1 MLEHI
6 ENMRSKHEHIKKR
19 YAFLISFSI
28 STLIFVGWIASYG
41 LHKTPIVL
49 DKKDTD
55 SETKV
60 EAPASA
66 LTASVSGLFDDLK
79 SMFSGS
85 NKIEYSAPIEV
96 KGGKR

>member
-6 ENMRSKHEHIKKR
+6 ENMRSKPEHIRKR
-19 YAFLISFSI
+19 YSFIVSFSI
-28 STLIFVGWIASYG
+28 SSLIFVGWIASYG
-41 LHKTPIVL
+41 LHKSPVIS
-49 DKKDTD
+49 D
-55 SETKV
+55 SSNSKV

-79 SMFSGS
+79 NMFSGT
-85 NKIEYSAPIEV
+85 NKVEYSSQIEV

>member
-6 ENMRSKHEHIKKR
+6 ENMRSKPEHIRKR
-19 YAFLISFSI
+19 YSFFVSFSI
-28 STLIFVGWIASYG
+28 SALIFVGWIASYG
-41 LHKTPIVL
+41 FHKSPVL
-49 DKKDTD
+49 TD
-55 SETKV
+55 SSDSKSKV

-85 NKIEYSAPIEV
+85 NKVEYNSQIEV

>member
-6 ENMRSKHEHIKKR
+6 ENMRSKPEHIKKR

-41 LHKTPIVL
+41 LTPIVL

-55 SETKV
+55 SVTKV